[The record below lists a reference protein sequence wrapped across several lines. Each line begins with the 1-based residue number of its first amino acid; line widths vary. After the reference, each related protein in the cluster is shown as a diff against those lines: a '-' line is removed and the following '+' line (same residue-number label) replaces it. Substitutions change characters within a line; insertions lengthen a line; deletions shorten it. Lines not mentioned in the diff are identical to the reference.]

1 MPTKKP
7 RRTRSF
13 SMPLDLAEWLDS
25 FAERRDI
32 TTNFALVHLL
42 RDARV
47 REERARAAGREL
59 VTEVRDGMPAVGG
72 VR

>member
-1 MPTKKP
+1 MTTRP

-13 SMPLDLAEWLDS
+13 SMPLDLALWLDS

-47 REERARAAGREL
+47 RDERARAAGREL
-59 VTEVRDGMPAVGG
+59 VTEVRDDVPAGG